1 MNYSFKFRNVALS
14 ALLLT
19 AISAPIVANADSDAN
34 ANAVTNGT
42 ATLKEAKF
50 SIAAFTMANPV
61 ELAKKYAPDTV
72 SEWEKTLARYNKL
85 LSQNY
90 TSQVMATL
98 VAVDVDSDEWKKVS
112 ENAKP
117 GEIKEMQALKVEEG
131 KLTSVEGVKAVKA
144 EQLPHS
150 ESKNTLSFSITTS
163 SADLKKLVDNAK
175 PGEAAAISPVELD
188 EQTTGVTS
196 AVLADAETFQVSSI
210 DPTASAFFKAQ
221 TNLNNAVSAK
231 DSAAIKTSLAE
242 LLKQYKAQIAEL
254 EANQE

>member
-19 AISAPIVANADSDAN
+19 AISAPVVANADSDAN

-72 SEWEKTLARYNKL
+72 SEWEKTLANYNKL
-85 LSQNY
+85 LSQ
-90 TSQVMATL
+90 TSMSAGLASL
-98 VAVDVDSDEWKKVS
+98 VAVDIDSDQWKGTS

-117 GEIKEMQALKVEEG
+117 DEMKEMQTLKI
-131 KLTSVEGVKAVKA
+131 EGVKAVKA
-144 EQLPHS
+144 EQIPHS

-163 SADLKKLVDNAK
+163 SADLKKLVENAK
-175 PGEAAAISPVELD
+175 PGEAVAISTVELD
-188 EQTTGVTS
+188 EKTTGVTS
-196 AVLADAETFQVSSI
+196 AVIADAETFQISGI

-242 LLKQYKAQIAEL
+242 LLKQYKEQIVEL

>member
-19 AISAPIVANADSDAN
+19 AISAPIVANADSAAN
-34 ANAVTNGT
+34 TNAVTNGA
-42 ATLKEAKF
+42 ATLKDAKPA
-50 SIAAFTMANPV
+50 IAAFTLANPV
-61 ELAKKYAPDTV
+61 ELAKKYAPETV

-85 LSQNY
+85 LSQNS

-131 KLTSVEGVKAVKA
+131 KLTPVESVKA
-144 EQLPHS
+144 EKLPDS
-150 ESKNTLSFSITTS
+150 ENKNTLSFSITTS
-163 SADLKKLVDNAK
+163 SSDLKGFVENAES
-175 PGEAAAISPVELD
+175 GVAIALSPLNLD
-188 EQTTGVTS
+188 EKTTGTTS
-196 AVLADAETFQVSSI
+196 AVIANAESLQFSGT
-210 DPTASAFFKAQ
+210 TAASAFFSAQ
-221 TNLNNAVSAK
+221 SNLNKAVTAK
-231 DSAAIKTSLAE
+231 DEAAIKTSLAD

-254 EANQE
+254 EAAQE

>member
-1 MNYSFKFRNVALS
+1 MNYSLKFRNVALS

-19 AISAPIVANADSDAN
+19 AISAPVVANADSDAN
-34 ANAVTNGT
+34 ANAATNGT

-72 SEWEKTLARYNKL
+72 SEWEKTLANYDKL
-85 LSQNY
+85 LSQ
-90 TSQVMATL
+90 TSMSAGLASL
-98 VAVDVDSDEWKKVS
+98 VAVDIDSDQWKGTS

-117 GEIKEMQALKVEEG
+117 DEMKEMQTLKI
-131 KLTSVEGVKAVKA
+131 EGVKAVKA
-144 EQLPHS
+144 EQIPHS

-163 SADLKKLVDNAK
+163 SADLKKLVENAK
-175 PGEAAAISPVELD
+175 PGEAVAISTVELD

-196 AVLADAETFQVSSI
+196 AVIADAETFQISGV

-242 LLKQYKAQIAEL
+242 LLKQYKAQIVEL

>member
-19 AISAPIVANADSDAN
+19 AISAPIVANADSAAN

-42 ATLKEAKF
+42 ATLKEAK
-50 SIAAFTMANPV
+50 SAIATFTLANPV
-61 ELAKKYAPDTV
+61 EQAKKYAPETV

-90 TSQVMATL
+90 TSRVMATL

-131 KLTSVEGVKAVKA
+131 KLTSVESVKA
-144 EQLPHS
+144 EKLPNS
-150 ESKNTLSFSITTS
+150 ENKNTLSFSITTS
-163 SADLKKLVDNAK
+163 SSDLKGLVENAES
-175 PGEAAAISPVELD
+175 GVAIAVSPLNLD
-188 EQTTGVTS
+188 EKSTGTTS
-196 AVLADAETFQVSSI
+196 AVIANAESLQFSGT
-210 DPTASAFFKAQ
+210 TAASAFFLAQ
-221 TNLNNAVSAK
+221 SNLNNAVTAK
-231 DSAAIKTSLAE
+231 DEAAIKTSLAD
-242 LLKQYKAQIAEL
+242 LLKQYKAQITEL
-254 EANQE
+254 EAAQE

>member
-1 MNYSFKFRNVALS
+1 MNYSLKFRNVALS

-19 AISAPIVANADSDAN
+19 AISAPIVANADSPAN
-34 ANAVTNGT
+34 ANAVSNGT
-42 ATLKEAKF
+42 ATLKEAK
-50 SIAAFTMANPV
+50 SAIAAFTLANPV
-61 ELAKKYAPDTV
+61 ELAKKYAPETV

-85 LSQNY
+85 LSQNS

-131 KLTSVEGVKAVKA
+131 KLTSIEGVKAVKA

-150 ESKNTLSFSITTS
+150 ESKNTLSFSITTNS
-163 SADLKKLVDNAK
+163 SDLKGLAENAES
-175 PGEAAAISPVELD
+175 GVAIALSPLNLD
-188 EQTTGVTS
+188 EKTTGVTNVVI
-196 AVLADAETFQVSSI
+196 ANAESLQFSGT
-210 DPTASAFFKAQ
+210 TAASAFFSAQ
-221 TNLNNAVSAK
+221 SNLNKAVTAK
-231 DSAAIKTSLAE
+231 DEAAIKTSLAD

-254 EANQE
+254 EAAQE